1 MADQSLVNLAD
12 NLNTQYERAFKETT
26 PPQSP
31 ELDAAINAIYA
42 QIPYYM
48 KAETRTI
55 NPFIQVDSP
64 RSLAQE
70 LLSELPRLVLDSD
83 LPATKKRALLTS
95 IGDLYRKFIS

>member
-1 MADQSLVNLAD
+1 MTDQTLINLAD
-12 NLNTQYERAFKETT
+12 DLNTRFERAFKETS

-31 ELDAAINAIYA
+31 ELDAAINVIYA

-48 KAETRTI
+48 KVETRHI
-55 NPFIQVDSP
+55 NPLHGVDSP

-95 IGDLYRKFIS
+95 IGELYRKFVN